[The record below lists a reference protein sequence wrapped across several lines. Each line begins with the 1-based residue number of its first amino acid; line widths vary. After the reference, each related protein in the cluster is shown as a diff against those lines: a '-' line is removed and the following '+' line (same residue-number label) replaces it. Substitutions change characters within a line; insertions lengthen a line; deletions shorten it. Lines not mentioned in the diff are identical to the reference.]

1 MAESWIEQ
9 GESPYPYEHEAL
21 AWVRSWFPDHEPWR
35 AFARF
40 TFPGADGRD
49 HEIDLLVAGPTGC
62 FLIEFKG
69 HEGCITGDARD
80 LVSTSNG
87 RRNAFE
93 HPKRLLKSKVDKLV
107 EALRQS
113 KAYRARG
120 GRPPFI
126 EPLVFMH
133 HAEKLEISAGGASGV
148 LLRDRDGI
156 AGLQAAILER
166 CAPWMQ
172 GSAAAAMRASF

>member
-1 MAESWIEQ
+1 MFRLIAVIAVASLSMAEIWHEQ
-9 GESPYPYEHEAL
+9 GESPNPYEREAL

-93 HPKRLLKSKVDKLV
+93 HPKRLLKLG
-107 EALRQS
+107 
-113 KAYRARG
+113 RATGSNFFWRG
-120 GRPPFI
+120 VGT
-126 EPLVFMH
+126 
-133 HAEKLEISAGGASGV
+133 
-148 LLRDRDGI
+148 
-156 AGLQAAILER
+156 
-166 CAPWMQ
+166 
-172 GSAAAAMRASF
+172 